1 MDVELLGT
9 FAYCLASAVVW
20 VMNAEAYL
28 ILAASTMDTPV
39 VLLALAAA
47 GGQVTGKMLF
57 YLLGLGA
64 VKNTWLQR
72 KAVTKG
78 RFVEWMRRL
87 AEWCHEHPTRA
98 FVVVAVS
105 AVVGLPPIAATS
117 VLAGTLRMRWWVF
130 ALTALAGRFARFL
143 LVLQV
148 PGLFGHDGP

>member
-1 MDVELLGT
+1 MEVLAT

-28 ILAASTMDTPV
+28 LVAATTMDTPA
-39 VLLALAAA
+39 VLLALAASS
-47 GGQVTGKMLF
+47 GQVAGKMLF

-64 VKNTWLQR
+64 VRSTWLQG

-87 AEWCHEHPTRA
+87 GEWCAEHPTRA
-98 FVVVAVS
+98 FAVVAVS

-130 ALTALAGRFARFL
+130 ALTAWAGRFVRFL

-148 PGLFGHDGP
+148 PGLFGYE